1 MVSFF
6 FLANGNVSFNDK
18 MLKIPIE
25 DLNEI
30 SEKVFNSWTTLVYF
44 ERHLSEE
51 LSRYLSISLTE
62 EESLNFDLLSFGP
75 IGRKLFQYCQKLYG

>member
-18 MLKIPIE
+18 VLKIPIE

-30 SEKVFNSWTTLVYF
+30 SEKVFNSWTTFVYWGPFQQNKF
-44 ERHLSEE
+44 EAEFTSSVNSSEKTI
-51 LSRYLSISLTE
+51 RI
-62 EESLNFDLLSFGP
+62 
-75 IGRKLFQYCQKLYG
+75 I